1 MHVEK
6 KFHSEWTHCQKPFNN
21 HYITIYSS
29 IRKSS
34 CVPFNNMCLI
44 WARGASNVAW
54 NMWCCES
61 GTSFSSNLT
70 LPCGNCTHQWEY
82 MIPCS
87 LLHNWLCNSLL
98 TSFGEDHLETKLS
111 LVFSPWSSCMVSA
124 GVGIV
129 VKGCQLCLSNHA
141 LIPKVLLLGEV
152 FCLDAVI
159 HLQRSSET
167 AECQLLDVFK

>member
-98 TSFGEDHLETKLS
+98 TSFGEDNKGSCTPIRWCNCREEVSRCCWKKCHSHSTTYSTQHCLHP
-111 LVFSPWSSCMVSA
+111 SP
-124 GVGIV
+124 
-129 VKGCQLCLSNHA
+129 
-141 LIPKVLLLGEV
+141 
-152 FCLDAVI
+152 
-159 HLQRSSET
+159 R
-167 AECQLLDVFK
+167 